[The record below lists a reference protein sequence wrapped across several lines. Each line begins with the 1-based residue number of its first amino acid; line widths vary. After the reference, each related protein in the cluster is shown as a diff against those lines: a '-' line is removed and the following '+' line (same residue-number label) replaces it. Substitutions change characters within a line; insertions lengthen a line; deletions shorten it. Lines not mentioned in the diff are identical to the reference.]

1 MLKRPFKNVCR
12 NSLVSSPA
20 SNVKCTIFELTKL
33 FSYRASDKC
42 QREKRKTI
50 NGEDLL
56 WAMSTLGFEEY
67 VEPLK
72 VYLLKYREVEKLF
85 ITIALFIVFLFYRQ
99 KEIKHIWRNRIKER
113 KKLEV
118 KFSVCFQIIIKNP
131 FKN

>member
-1 MLKRPFKNVCR
+1 
-12 NSLVSSPA
+12 
-20 SNVKCTIFELTKL
+20 
-33 FSYRASDKC
+33 
-42 QREKRKTI
+42 
-50 NGEDLL
+50 
-56 WAMSTLGFEEY
+56 MSTLGFEEY

-72 VYLLKYREVEKLF
+72 VYLLKYREVEELF

>member
-1 MLKRPFKNVCR
+1 
-12 NSLVSSPA
+12 
-20 SNVKCTIFELTKL
+20 
-33 FSYRASDKC
+33 
-42 QREKRKTI
+42 
-50 NGEDLL
+50 
-56 WAMSTLGFEEY
+56 MSTLGFEEY

-72 VYLLKYREVEKLF
+72 VYLLKYREVEELF

-118 KFSVCFQIIIKNP
+118 NKSSEWTVKFSVCFQIIIKNP